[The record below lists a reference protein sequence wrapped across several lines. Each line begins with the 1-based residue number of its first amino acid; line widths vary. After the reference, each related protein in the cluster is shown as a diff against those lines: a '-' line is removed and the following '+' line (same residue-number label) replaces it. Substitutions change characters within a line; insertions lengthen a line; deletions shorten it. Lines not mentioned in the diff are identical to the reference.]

1 MELYPLKFNPI
12 LKDRL
17 WGGTKLGTVLGKS
30 IEGDWVGESWE
41 LSGVPGDISKVA
53 NGPYAGRTLEEL
65 IDTYRETLLGS
76 EVLER
81 FGTDF
86 PILIK
91 FIDAREDLSIQL
103 HPGDELARERH
114 NSFGKTEMWY
124 IMDTE
129 PGSELI
135 IGFNRDV
142 SREAYQDALASGKLL
157 ELLHY
162 EPVRKGDAFFINSG
176 KIHAIGAGILLAE
189 IQQSSDVTY
198 RVYDFDRKDAQGN
211 PRELHTD
218 LALDAMDYARRD
230 DFRIAYPSEKNTA
243 APLVDS
249 AYFKTSCLDLDSPLT
264 REFTSQGSF
273 RAYVCVDGRATLEL
287 GSYSVPI
294 EKGETAL
301 LPAAAPE
308 LRIQT
313 GGCRLLEVTL

>member
-1 MELYPLKFNPI
+1 MELYPIKFNPI

-17 WGGTKLGTVLGKS
+17 WGGKKLGTALGKS
-30 IEGDWVGESWE
+30 IKGDRVGESWE
-41 LSGVPGDISKVA
+41 LSGVPGDVSVVA
-53 NGPYAGRTLEEL
+53 NGPYAGKTLEDL
-65 IDTYRETLLGS
+65 IASFPEALLGAK
-76 EVLER
+76 VLER

-86 PILIK
+86 PILVK

-103 HPGDELARERH
+103 HPGDQLAKKRH

-124 IMDTE
+124 IMDAE

-142 SREAYQDALASGKLL
+142 SREQYQEALKSGSLL

-162 EPVRKGDAFFINSG
+162 EPVGEGDTFFINSG

-198 RVYDFDRKDAQGN
+198 RVYDFDRRDAEGN

-218 LALDAMDYARRD
+218 LALDAMDYAKRD
-230 DFRIAYPSEKNTA
+230 DFRIAYLGEKNRSNFM
-243 APLVDS
+243 VDS
-249 AYFKTSCLDLDSPLT
+249 TYFRTSYLELDTSWN
-264 REFTSQGSF
+264 REFTSSDSF
-273 RAYVCVDGRATLEL
+273 RAYVCVGGSASLEL
-287 GSYSVPI
+287 GPYSVPI
-294 EKGETAL
+294 GKGQTVL

-308 LRIQT
+308 LRIVT
-313 GGCRLLEVTL
+313 GDCRLLEVTL